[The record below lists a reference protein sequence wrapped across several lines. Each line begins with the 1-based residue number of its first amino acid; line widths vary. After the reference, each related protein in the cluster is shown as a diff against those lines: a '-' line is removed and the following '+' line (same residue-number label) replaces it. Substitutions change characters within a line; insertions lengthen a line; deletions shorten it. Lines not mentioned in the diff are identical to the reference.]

1 MQIFCSVHQH
11 GQGARSRAQHPS
23 LCLCLISLCISLH
36 MALRLL
42 PISERSYVFA
52 LARPNRRIFLSI
64 SHTSVHTGKHTS
76 LFLPFFSPFSLSLSS
91 LTTELTRV
99 LGTHGIMHVSASIS
113 VSLYLYHDDFFFLLF
128 LPAPSIKRTRTH
140 FSPPSPSRVRH
151 PCSTKTTLIVRF
163 AFLSLSPSSPSRSF
177 SVQLAWIRCRIHTHG
192 LSRTQSCA
200 SSPSLQPPFP
210 TIVLI
215 SVLGHRA
222 CTHAAYLRRSPVY
235 TRELSLSLS
244 RSSGEHRY
252 RVCCARER
260 CGVREAG
267 RVQWAKGRQNRAGKR
282 RREREREREAARTR
296 TRESRR
302 EMTRV
307 EGGEERAPLAWRT
320 MGFSCIL
327 LIFPKVRGGSLA
339 VCSARA

>member
-1 MQIFCSVHQH
+1 
-11 GQGARSRAQHPS
+11 
-23 LCLCLISLCISLH
+23 
-36 MALRLL
+36 
-42 PISERSYVFA
+42 
-52 LARPNRRIFLSI
+52 
-64 SHTSVHTGKHTS
+64 
-76 LFLPFFSPFSLSLSS
+76 
-91 LTTELTRV
+91 
-99 LGTHGIMHVSASIS
+99 MHVSASVS

-163 AFLSLSPSSPSRSF
+163 AFLFLSPSSPSRSF
-177 SVQLAWIRCRIHTHG
+177 SVQLAWILSDTHTHG

-244 RSSGEHRY
+244 RSSGVHRY
-252 RVCCARER
+252 RVCARER
-260 CGVREAG
+260 CGEREAG
-267 RVQWAKGRQNRAGKR
+267 KGAVG
-282 RREREREREAARTR
+282 EREAEQSWKETERK
-296 TRESRR
+296 REGKGRSENEDER
-302 EMTRV
+302 EQ
-307 EGGEERAPLAWRT
+307 GG
-320 MGFSCIL
+320 
-327 LIFPKVRGGSLA
+327 K
-339 VCSARA
+339 